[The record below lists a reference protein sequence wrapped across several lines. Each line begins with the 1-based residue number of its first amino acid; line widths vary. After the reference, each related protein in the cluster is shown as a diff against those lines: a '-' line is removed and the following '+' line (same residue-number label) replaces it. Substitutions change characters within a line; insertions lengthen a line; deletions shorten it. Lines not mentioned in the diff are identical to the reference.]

1 MKIFMKHFI
10 SYLIQYPVCVV
21 LGVGIKVI
29 TGLSY
34 WWCIPIAA
42 ILLLIFIIGYEM
54 TRGRW
59 MYD

>member
-1 MKIFMKHFI
+1 MKHFI
-10 SYLIQYPVCVV
+10 SLLLELPVCVV